1 MAQRPIILF
10 GQPKKADRSR
20 RGGGSPTFQ
29 RPTHSRQTERLTPI
43 MSALQNTVATL
54 KTSPMGIEAEKTLVF
69 DVVGSADSFYT
80 AVKNLGND
88 AEWIFDM
95 PEEFAASED
104 FYVIKEN
111 KKTHERVRDD
121 SKKTLGG
128 KVYCVLSN
136 TRAMEEILSLWKS
149 YSRDKGTEFPNGK
162 TGLRDV
168 FDSLENISFW
178 GYKQRIEE
186 TGILE
191 RWKEDLA
198 DASLGDV
205 KCEFELFYRCDAS
218 KRTRSEQELKSNIE
232 ALGGRVLG
240 VSVIPEIAY
249 HAVLAS
255 VPRTVAES
263 IINGD
268 HNISIATA
276 EQIMFFRPVGQE
288 AIIPKENSFDGDFAI
303 PSANGIG
310 GDPVIAL
317 FDGLPQENHPYLK
330 GRLVV
335 DDPDSYATGY
345 VVDARKHGTAMA
357 SMIAL
362 GDLSKIDNVVS
373 RKIYVRPIMKPTPWL
388 DGDYIE
394 QMPEDSLL
402 VDKIHLAVR
411 RLFEGEEAVA
421 PNIKVINLSIGLE
434 YRQFDRIISPM
445 ARLLDWLSFK
455 YKVLF
460 IVSAG
465 NHADSINT
473 GMTFSD
479 FSNGDKKV
487 RDKAIIAHMNAQKRN
502 LRLLSP
508 AESINALTV
517 GSTFE
522 DASAFV
528 ENAAQILPCSDGI
541 VAASSAVGTGMNN
554 AVKPDI
560 VFPGGRNCVRENIR
574 DGFGGTI
581 VDWQNTPMREPGIA
595 AAAPNG
601 KVSYTFGTSNSTAL
615 VTHEADRCYD
625 TLLDVFSAAEE
636 NVPFDYLALL
646 IKAMLVHGAE
656 WGPLTDVYANA
667 LNLYKKDGKTI
678 SHQDC
683 SRQLYRYFGYGRPNI
698 NRAIECAKNRITLIG
713 FGKLKNGE
721 ALTYDLPLPFNFSTA
736 KVCRRLTA
744 TLAYFSPIISTR
756 QKYRVAQCWFN
767 IENAKENLL
776 DSRVDVDW
784 QAAVRGS
791 LQHEIFEND
800 DRVVWD
806 ENEAIKIKVNC
817 RGDAVKKFDDAIP
830 YALMVSFEIKNAI
843 DIDVYTK
850 VAERIATKVKPNP

>member
-1 MAQRPIILF
+1 MAERPIILF
-10 GQPKKADRSR
+10 GQPNKANKSK
-20 RGGGSPTFQ
+20 RGGGPPSFQ
-29 RPTHSRQTERLTPI
+29 KPTHSRQTIRLAPI
-43 MSALQNTVATL
+43 MNALQSTVATM

-69 DVVGSADSFYT
+69 DVVGNVESFYT
-80 AVKNLGND
+80 AVKSLGDD

-95 PEEFAASED
+95 PEEFAVSDD
-104 FYVIKEN
+104 FYVTKEN
-111 KKTHERVRDD
+111 KETKEYVRDD
-121 SKKTLGG
+121 DKRVVGG

-136 TRAMEEILSLWKS
+136 ARAMEEILSLWKS
-149 YSRDKGTEFPNGK
+149 YGRDKETKFPKGK

-168 FDSLENISFW
+168 FDCLENISFW
-178 GYKQRIEE
+178 GYRQRIEE

-191 RWKEDLA
+191 GWKEDLA
-198 DASLGDV
+198 DTSLGDV
-205 KCEFELFYRCDAS
+205 KCEFELFYRSDES
-218 KRTRSEQELKSNIE
+218 KRTKCEQELKTEIE
-232 ALGGRVLG
+232 MLGGSVLG

-255 VPRTVAES
+255 VPRSVAES
-263 IINGD
+263 IINGNQ
-268 HNISIATA
+268 NISIVTA
-276 EQIMFFRPVGQE
+276 EQIMFFRPVGQ
-288 AIIPKENSFDGDFAI
+288 AVVIPKDNSFDGGFSI
-303 PSANGIG
+303 PSAEGIG
-310 GDPVIAL
+310 DEPVIAL
-317 FDGLPQENHPYLK
+317 FDGLPQENHPYLQ
-330 GRLVV
+330 GRLII

-345 VVDARKHGTAMA
+345 VVESRKHGTAMA
-357 SMIAL
+357 SLIAL
-362 GDLSKIDNVVS
+362 GDLSQIDNVVS
-373 RKIYVRPIMKPTPWL
+373 RKIYVRPIMQQVPWSN
-388 DGDYIE
+388 GDYIE
-394 QMPEDSLL
+394 QMPEDNLL
-402 VDKIHLAVR
+402 VDKIYVAIR

-434 YRQFDRIISPM
+434 YRQFDRTMSPL

-465 NHADSINT
+465 NHADSIDT

-479 FSNGDKKV
+479 FSSADKML

-528 ENAAQILPCSDGI
+528 ESTLQILPCSDGI
-541 VAASSAVGTGMNN
+541 IAASSAVGSGMNN

-574 DGFGGTI
+574 SGIGGTI
-581 VDWQNTPMREPGIA
+581 VDWQNIPTREPGIA

-601 KVSYTFGTSNSTAL
+601 KVSYTFGTSNSAAL
-615 VTHEADRCYD
+615 VTHEAARCYD
-625 TLLDVFSAAEE
+625 TLLDVFSVAKE
-636 NVPFDYLALL
+636 NVPFDHLALL

-656 WGPLTDVYANA
+656 WGTLANVYANA

-678 SHQDC
+678 SRQDC

-713 FGKLKNGE
+713 FGELKSGE
-721 ALTYDLPLPFNFSTA
+721 ALTYDLPLPFNFNTA
-736 KVCRRLTA
+736 KICRRLTA
-744 TLAYFSPIISTR
+744 TLAYFSPTISTR
-756 QKYRVAQCWFN
+756 QKYRTAQCWFDIVN
-767 IENAKENLL
+767 GKKNLI

-784 QAAVRGS
+784 QAAVRGTI
-791 LQHEIFEND
+791 QHEIFEND
-800 DRVVWD
+800 QTVVWD
-806 ENEAIKIKVNC
+806 ENEVIQIKVNC
-817 RGDAVKKFDDAIP
+817 RGDAVEKFDDTIP
-830 YALMVSFEIKNAI
+830 YALIVSFEIKSAL
-843 DIDVYTK
+843 DIDVYAK